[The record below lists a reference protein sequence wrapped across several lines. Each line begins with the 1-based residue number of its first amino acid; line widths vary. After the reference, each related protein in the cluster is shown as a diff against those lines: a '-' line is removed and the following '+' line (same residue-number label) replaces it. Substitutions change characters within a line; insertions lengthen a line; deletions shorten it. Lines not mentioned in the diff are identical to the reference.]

1 LPTCSRWESEEPST
15 LHCHC
20 EEPAEAGDKAIHDLF
35 GWIATA
41 GFTGLAMTNKEENTE
56 ATGLPGIRR
65 WRTVY
70 WVVFGIF
77 VLWVS
82 LLTWLTRSYS

>member
-1 LPTCSRWESEEPST
+1 MSNLNSDPVGGVPPPRDDAVTGEGTRPTDNSR
-15 LHCHC
+15 
-20 EEPAEAGDKAIHDLF
+20 D
-35 GWIATA
+35 
-41 GFTGLAMTNKEENTE
+41 E
-56 ATGLPGIRR
+56 ATGLPGISR

>member
-1 LPTCSRWESEEPST
+1 M
-15 LHCHC
+15 
-20 EEPAEAGDKAIHDLF
+20 AGVEAIHVPV
-35 GWIATA
+35 GWITPA
-41 GFTGLAMTNKEENTE
+41 GCTGLAMTNKEESTE

-70 WVVFGIF
+70 WIVFGIF
-77 VLWVS
+77 VLWVG

>member
-1 LPTCSRWESEEPST
+1 MNLQSSGPVGVVPPPRDDAVTGEGTRPT
-15 LHCHC
+15 
-20 EEPAEAGDKAIHDLF
+20 D
-35 GWIATA
+35 
-41 GFTGLAMTNKEENTE
+41 NTSAE

-70 WVVFGIF
+70 WIVFGVF
-77 VLWVS
+77 VLWVG

>member
-1 LPTCSRWESEEPST
+1 
-15 LHCHC
+15 
-20 EEPAEAGDKAIHDLF
+20 
-35 GWIATA
+35 
-41 GFTGLAMTNKEENTE
+41 MTNKEENDE
-56 ATGLPGIRR
+56 ATGLPGISR

-82 LLTWLTRSYS
+82 LLTWLTWSYS

>member
-1 LPTCSRWESEEPST
+1 MRNPGSDPVGGAPPPR
-15 LHCHC
+15 
-20 EEPAEAGDKAIHDLF
+20 DV
-35 GWIATA
+35 
-41 GFTGLAMTNKEENTE
+41 AMTGEGTRPTDRNDD
-56 ATGLPGIRR
+56 ATGLPGISR

-82 LLTWLTRSYS
+82 LLTWFTWAYT